1 MANYNYR
8 EERNIEKSL
17 WEAIRTI
24 LSNASYT
31 KVTVVK
37 SFKQA
42 SKVGLNAEDKNAV
55 IVAKVSRTSHIG
67 AEIGSNLTMRKPLII
82 IDIFGTSDGQVK
94 DIKDLLITELKEGFT
109 YTEWVISGGT
119 TSDAVYESGETATGK
134 IMIETINDTEVNL
147 GEDRSQV
154 DVQDRYRWRI
164 TLNCYKSL
172 LEA

>member
-1 MANYNYR
+1 MANYR

-42 SKVGLNAEDKNAV
+42 SKVVLNAEDKNAV

-82 IDIFGTSDGQVK
+82 IDLFGTSQGQVK
-94 DIKDLLITELKEGFT
+94 DIKDLLIAELKDGFN
-109 YTEWVISGGT
+109 YYEWETSGGIS
-119 TSDAVYESGETATGK
+119 SDAVYESGETSNGK
-134 IMIETINDTEVNL
+134 IIIETISDTEVNL
-147 GEDRSQV
+147 GEDLSQL
-154 DVQDRYRWRI
+154 DVQDRYRIRI
-164 TLNCYKSL
+164 TMNCYKTL
-172 LEA
+172 LE